1 METIDPKDSV
11 QDEQF
16 VNELTSPENT
26 PEPSVV
32 SQDITEPVEMVH
44 ESFDEILLPHHD
56 EDTEDEELNFDPSNI
71 EEHLAELVD
80 ESDHPAE
87 DYSQLSKAELV
98 QRLGGLLSGKPIEK
112 IRMGVESIKLNFYK
126 KHKAEIEKLRKEAE
140 DNGGDQTAFVV
151 EPDPLED
158 RLKELLKK
166 YRDMK
171 IDFNQKQE
179 VEKHKNLQEKY
190 KIIEEIKELV
200 KSNESINDTFHQF
213 RELQNH
219 WRSVGVVPQA
229 NLKDLWETYHH
240 YVEIFYDFIKI
251 NKDLRDLD
259 LKKNLETKIS
269 ICEKA
274 EDLLLEPSIIKA
286 FKSLQKL
293 HEQWR
298 ETGPVPQ
305 ESKTELWERFKIIT
319 GKINK
324 THQEY
329 FENLKDSQKQNLD
342 SKTTLCE
349 RAEELASHE
358 INSPKDW
365 EECYQEMIELQKVWR
380 TIGFAPKKDNNRIYG
395 RFRSACDNFFARK
408 REYFAHNKE
417 EQQNNLQLK
426 TDLCVQAEALKDST
440 EWKASSEDLINLQKK
455 WKEVGPVPRKHSDQ
469 IWKRFRSAC
478 DHFFHR
484 KSEHF
489 STIDSQ
495 YEDNL
500 KLKLDLI
507 SEIESFEP
515 TDSPEDNFQKL
526 KDYQRRWSEIGFVPM
541 KNKDEIQKKYRDVI
555 NKNFD
560 SLKIDEGK
568 KNLLKFKNKIE
579 NLSSKHQGGYK
590 IEMERDKYINKLKQ
604 LENDVILWE
613 NNIGFFAKSK
623 NAEGM
628 IAEVKRKI
636 EQGKEEIKML
646 EDKVRMIDGME

>member
-1 METIDPKDSV
+1 
-11 QDEQF
+11 
-16 VNELTSPENT
+16 
-26 PEPSVV
+26 
-32 SQDITEPVEMVH
+32 
-44 ESFDEILLPHHD
+44 
-56 EDTEDEELNFDPSNI
+56 
-71 EEHLAELVD
+71 
-80 ESDHPAE
+80 
-87 DYSQLSKAELV
+87 
-98 QRLGGLLSGKPIEK
+98 
-112 IRMGVESIKLNFYK
+112 
-126 KHKAEIEKLRKEAE
+126 
-140 DNGGDQTAFVV
+140 
-151 EPDPLED
+151 
-158 RLKELLKK
+158 
-166 YRDMK
+166 MK

-190 KIIEEIKELV
+190 KIIDEIKELV
-200 KSNESINDTFHQF
+200 NRNESINDTFHQF
-213 RELQNH
+213 RDLQNR

-259 LKKNLETKIS
+259 LKKNLEIKIG

-274 EDLLLEPSIIKA
+274 ENLLLEPSIIRA

-305 ESKTELWERFKIIT
+305 ESKTEIWERFKNIT

-324 THQEY
+324 SHQEY

-349 RAEELASHE
+349 RAEELANHE

-365 EECYQEMIELQKVWR
+365 EQCYQEMIELQKVWR
-380 TIGFAPKKDNNRIYG
+380 SIGFAPKKDNNRIYG
-395 RFRSACDNFFARK
+395 RFRTACDNFFVRK

-426 TDLCVQAEALKDST
+426 TDLCIQAEDLKDST

-455 WKEVGPVPRKHSDQ
+455 WKEIGPVPRKHSDQ

-484 KSEHF
+484 KSQHF
-489 STIDSQ
+489 NTIDSQ

-500 KLKLDLI
+500 KLKINLI
-507 SEIESFEP
+507 AEIESFET
-515 TDSPEDNFQKL
+515 TDNPEENFQKL
-526 KDYQRRWSEIGFVPM
+526 KDYQRLWSEVGFVPM
-541 KNKDEIQKKYRDVI
+541 KNKEEIQKKYRDAI
-555 NKNFD
+555 NKHFD
-560 SLKIDEGK
+560 NLKIDEGK

-590 IEMERDKYINKLKQ
+590 IELERDKYINKLKQ
-604 LENDVILWE
+604 LENDVVLWE

-636 EQGKEEIKML
+636 EQGKEEIKLL
-646 EDKVRMIDGME
+646 EDKIRMIDGIES